1 MDKITYISRA
11 TTLRSIAVATAL
23 RYVKDA
29 DEAEDVA
36 QEVLLKLWEAVCTAN
51 EPVSNHE
58 AVVATWAKNL
68 AISHV
73 RAQRRHPLL
82 RLFRPRDDDE
92 APDETRLP
100 DLPDTQRADTAL
112 MRNEEERLYCAAMDQ
127 LPYVWRTVLCMRQEE
142 EKSFAE
148 MAAILGSTEGSVRG
162 ILCKARRRLADTL
175 AAYIKQ

>member
-73 RAQRRHPLL
+73 RARRRHPLL

-100 DLPDTQRADTAL
+100 DLPDTQRADTAM

-148 MAAILGSTEGSVRG
+148 IAAILGSTEGSVRG

>member
-23 RYVKDA
+23 RYVQDA

-73 RAQRRHPLL
+73 RACRRHPLL

-112 MRNEEERLYCAAMDQ
+112 MRREEERLYCAAMDQ

-148 MAAILGSTEGSVRG
+148 VAAILGSTEGSVRG

-175 AAYIKQ
+175 AAYINQ

>member
-11 TTLRSIAVATAL
+11 TTLRNIAVATAL

-73 RAQRRHPLL
+73 RACRRHPLL

-100 DLPDTQRADTAL
+100 DLPDTQRADTAM

-148 MAAILGSTEGSVRG
+148 IAAILGSTEGSVRG

>member
-73 RAQRRHPLL
+73 RARRRHPLL

-100 DLPDTQRADTAL
+100 DLPDMQRADTAL

-148 MAAILGSTEGSVRG
+148 IAAILGSTEGSVRG

>member
-36 QEVLLKLWEAVCTAN
+36 QEVLLKMWEAVRTGDVPILN
-51 EPVSNHE
+51 DE
-58 AVVATWAKNL
+58 AVASAWAKNL

-82 RLFRPRDDDE
+82 RLFRPRDE

-142 EKSFAE
+142 EKCFAE
-148 MAAILGSTEGSVRG
+148 IAAILGSTEGSVRG

>member
-73 RAQRRHPLL
+73 RACRRHPLL

-100 DLPDTQRADTAL
+100 DLPDTQRADTAM

-148 MAAILGSTEGSVRG
+148 IAAILGSTEGSVRG

-175 AAYIKQ
+175 AAYINQ

>member
-92 APDETRLP
+92 AQDETRLP
-100 DLPDTQRADTAL
+100 DLPDTQRADTAM
-112 MRNEEERLYCAAMDQ
+112 MRREEERLYCAAMDQ

-148 MAAILGSTEGSVRG
+148 IAAILGSTEGSVRG

>member
-73 RAQRRHPLL
+73 RARRRHPLL

-148 MAAILGSTEGSVRG
+148 IAAILGSTEGSVRG

>member
-112 MRNEEERLYCAAMDQ
+112 IRREEERLYCAAMDQ

-148 MAAILGSTEGSVRG
+148 IAAILGSTEGSVRG

>member
-36 QEVLLKLWEAVCTAN
+36 QEVLLKLWEVVCTAD

-100 DLPDTQRADTAL
+100 DLPDTQRADTAM
-112 MRNEEERLYCAAMDQ
+112 MRREEERLYCAAMDQ

-148 MAAILGSTEGSVRG
+148 IAAILGSTEGSVRG

-175 AAYIKQ
+175 AAYINQ

>member
-36 QEVLLKLWEAVCTAN
+36 QEVLLKMWEAVCTAN

-73 RAQRRHPLL
+73 RARRRHPLL
-82 RLFRPRDDDE
+82 RLFRPHDDDE

-100 DLPDTQRADTAL
+100 DLPDTQRADTAM
-112 MRNEEERLYCAAMDQ
+112 MRREQERLYCAAMDQ

-148 MAAILGSTEGSVRG
+148 IAAILGSTEGSVRG

>member
-36 QEVLLKLWEAVCTAN
+36 QEVLLKMWEAVRTGDVPIHN
-51 EPVSNHE
+51 DE
-58 AVVATWAKNL
+58 AVASAWAKNL

-92 APDETRLP
+92 APDETR
-100 DLPDTQRADTAL
+100 LPDTQRADTAL

-148 MAAILGSTEGSVRG
+148 IAAILGSTEGSVRG

-175 AAYIKQ
+175 AAYINQ

>member
-73 RAQRRHPLL
+73 RACRRHPLL

-148 MAAILGSTEGSVRG
+148 IAAILGSTEGSVRG

>member
-51 EPVSNHE
+51 EPVSHHE

-73 RAQRRHPLL
+73 RACRRHPLL

-92 APDETRLP
+92 APEETRLP

-148 MAAILGSTEGSVRG
+148 IAAILGSTEGSVRG

>member
-36 QEVLLKLWEAVCTAN
+36 QEVLLKMWEAVCTAD

-100 DLPDTQRADTAL
+100 DLPDTQRADTAM

-148 MAAILGSTEGSVRG
+148 IAAILGSTEGSVRG

>member
-36 QEVLLKLWEAVCTAN
+36 QEVLLKLWEVVCTAD

-100 DLPDTQRADTAL
+100 DLPDTQRADTAM

-148 MAAILGSTEGSVRG
+148 IAAILGSTEGSVRG

>member
-36 QEVLLKLWEAVCTAN
+36 QEVLLKLWEVVCTAD

-73 RAQRRHPLL
+73 RARRRHPLL

-148 MAAILGSTEGSVRG
+148 IAAILGSTEGSVRG

>member
-36 QEVLLKLWEAVCTAN
+36 QEVLLKMWEAVRTGDVPIHN
-51 EPVSNHE
+51 DE
-58 AVVATWAKNL
+58 AVASAWAKNL

-73 RAQRRHPLL
+73 RACRRHPLL
-82 RLFRPRDDDE
+82 RLFRPHDDDE

-100 DLPDTQRADTAL
+100 DLPDTQRADTAM

-148 MAAILGSTEGSVRG
+148 IAAILGSTEGSVRG

>member
-36 QEVLLKLWEAVCTAN
+36 QEVLLKLWEVVCTAD

-92 APDETRLP
+92 APDETFLP
-100 DLPDTQRADTAL
+100 DLPDTQRADTAM

-148 MAAILGSTEGSVRG
+148 IAAILGSTEGSVRG

>member
-36 QEVLLKLWEAVCTAN
+36 QEVLLKMWEAVCTAD

-68 AISHV
+68 AISHA

-82 RLFRPRDDDE
+82 RLFRP
-92 APDETRLP
+92 
-100 DLPDTQRADTAL
+100 
-112 MRNEEERLYCAAMDQ
+112 
-127 LPYVWRTVLCMRQEE
+127 
-142 EKSFAE
+142 
-148 MAAILGSTEGSVRG
+148 
-162 ILCKARRRLADTL
+162 
-175 AAYIKQ
+175 

>member
-36 QEVLLKLWEAVCTAN
+36 QEVLLKMWETVCTAD

-73 RAQRRHPLL
+73 RARRRHPLL

-100 DLPDTQRADTAL
+100 DLPDTQCADTAL
-112 MRNEEERLYCAAMDQ
+112 MRNEEERLY
-127 LPYVWRTVLCMRQEE
+127 
-142 EKSFAE
+142 
-148 MAAILGSTEGSVRG
+148 
-162 ILCKARRRLADTL
+162 
-175 AAYIKQ
+175 

>member
-73 RAQRRHPLL
+73 RACRRHPLL
-82 RLFRPRDDDE
+82 RLFRPHDDDE

-100 DLPDTQRADTAL
+100 DLPDTQRADTAM

-148 MAAILGSTEGSVRG
+148 IAAILGSTEGSVRG

>member
-36 QEVLLKLWEAVCTAN
+36 QEVLLKMWEAVCTAN

-73 RAQRRHPLL
+73 RARRRHPLL

-148 MAAILGSTEGSVRG
+148 IAAILGSTEGSVRG

-175 AAYIKQ
+175 AAYINQ

>member
-11 TTLRSIAVATAL
+11 TTLRNIAVATAL

-73 RAQRRHPLL
+73 RACRRHPLL

-100 DLPDTQRADTAL
+100 DLPDTQRADTAM
-112 MRNEEERLYCAAMDQ
+112 MRREEERLYCAAMDQ

-148 MAAILGSTEGSVRG
+148 IAAILGSTEGSVRG

>member
-73 RAQRRHPLL
+73 RARRRHPLL

-100 DLPDTQRADTAL
+100 DLPDTQRADTAM
-112 MRNEEERLYCAAMDQ
+112 MRNEEERLYFAAMDQ

-148 MAAILGSTEGSVRG
+148 IAAILGSTEGSVRG

>member
-51 EPVSNHE
+51 EPVSNPE

-73 RAQRRHPLL
+73 RARRRHPLL

-100 DLPDTQRADTAL
+100 DLPDTQRADTAM
-112 MRNEEERLYCAAMDQ
+112 MRREEERLYCAAMDQ

-148 MAAILGSTEGSVRG
+148 IAAILGSTEGSVRG

>member
-73 RAQRRHPLL
+73 RACRRHPLL

-100 DLPDTQRADTAL
+100 DLPDTQRADTAM
-112 MRNEEERLYCAAMDQ
+112 MRREEERLYCAAMDQ

-148 MAAILGSTEGSVRG
+148 IAAILGSTEGSVRG

>member
-51 EPVSNHE
+51 EPFSNHE

-73 RAQRRHPLL
+73 RARRRHPLL

-148 MAAILGSTEGSVRG
+148 IAAILGSTEGSVRG

>member
-68 AISHV
+68 AISHL
-73 RAQRRHPLL
+73 RACRRHPLL
-82 RLFRPRDDDE
+82 RLFRPHDDDE

-148 MAAILGSTEGSVRG
+148 IAAILGSTEGSVRG

-175 AAYIKQ
+175 AAYINQ